1 MSSDYERYL
10 ELQKSILAAEKK
22 RLGFVRD
29 TEVQVRKKPLK
40 GCKSFET
47 IVLPLVITVHKGR
60 LLSFEDE
67 RGARDLLSSKSGA
80 FFVSI
85 LAECESFL

>member
-29 TEVQVRKKPLK
+29 TEVQVRKKQLK

-47 IVLPLVITVHKGR
+47 IVQPLVIMVHKRR
-60 LLSFEDE
+60 LLCLEDDL
-67 RGARDLLSSKSGA
+67 GASDLLSSKSCV
-80 FFVSI
+80 FFCLNFSWRW
-85 LAECESFL
+85 